1 MTTIFESAPRL
12 TGLHGDQAKVA
23 VIEGR
28 MLLRAFDRM
37 AEEAVTVA
45 FSPDQAD
52 ALADAIRA
60 AAAKARE
67 GGE

>member
-1 MTTIFESAPRL
+1 MSTIFEGVPRL
-12 TGLHGDQAKVA
+12 KGIRGDQAKVTH
-23 VIEGR
+23 IEGR
-28 MLLRAFDRM
+28 VLLRAADTM